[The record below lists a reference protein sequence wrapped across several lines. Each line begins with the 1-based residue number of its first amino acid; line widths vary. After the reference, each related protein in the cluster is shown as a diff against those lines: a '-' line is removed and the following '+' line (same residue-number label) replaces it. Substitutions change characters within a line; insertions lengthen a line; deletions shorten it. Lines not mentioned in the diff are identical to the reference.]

1 MISIIIPVLNE
12 VETIEDLLS
21 HLSES
26 ASEKNIAEILVV
38 DGGSQDGTRD
48 AVTGFSDK
56 SSLNIKCI
64 PSKRGR
70 AKQMNMG
77 ASNALGS
84 ILYFLHADS
93 FPPKNFDLDIT
104 SEIKQGNEAGCFR
117 MKFDN
122 KHPVLVVSQ
131 WFTQFNFKFCRGG
144 DQSLFITKELFNNLS
159 GFNEDYTIYEDC
171 EFTNRIYNTTK
182 FKVLS
187 KDIVTSAR
195 KYSEKG
201 TWKLQYHFTIIHLKK
216 WAGASPDTLYEYY
229 KRHIL
234 S

>member
-12 VETIEDLLS
+12 VETIVDLLS
-21 HLSES
+21 HISES

-48 AVTGFSDK
+48 AITDFSDK

-64 PSKRGR
+64 PSERGR

-122 KHPVLVVSQ
+122 KHPVLVISQ

-171 EFTNRIYNTTK
+171 EFTNRIYNATK
-182 FKVLS
+182 FKVLP
-187 KDIVTSAR
+187 KYIVTSAR

-216 WAGASPDTLYEYY
+216 WSGASPDALYEYY